1 MCPVLS
7 LKKMCPVLSQGKFFP
22 SQSEIFPYLSTNSW
36 QSRSTLILAR
46 ISIIDSWHLQ
56 DGTSL
61 IYGTIQQENN
71 LLLGNNW
78 RSLFLLSL
86 QLLLLLLYKAIQ
98 IISYLAI
105 IGRHS
110 CSFEMH
116 VFSSFTMMF
125 EFSLQIFC
133 ILREKVREF
142 IISDS
147 LNMDF
152 YLVIRLGIFIP

>member
-1 MCPVLS
+1 
-7 LKKMCPVLSQGKFFP
+7 MCPVLSQGKFFP
-22 SQSEIFPYLSTNSW
+22 SQSEIFPYLSTSSW

-46 ISIIDSWHLQ
+46 FSIIDSWHLQ
-56 DGTSL
+56 DGASL
-61 IYGTIQQENN
+61 IQHENN

-86 QLLLLLLYKAIQ
+86 QLLLLLLLLYKAIQ

-147 LNMDF
+147 RNMDF